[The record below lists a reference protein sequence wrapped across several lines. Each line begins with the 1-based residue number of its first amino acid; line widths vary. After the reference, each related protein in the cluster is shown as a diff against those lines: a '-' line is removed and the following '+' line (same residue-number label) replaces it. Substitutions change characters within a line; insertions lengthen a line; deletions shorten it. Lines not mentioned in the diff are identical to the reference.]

1 MELRQLAYLEA
12 VIDTGTFAAAA
23 EREHVAQPALWL
35 QVRALEREWGVPL
48 FVRVGRRVRPT
59 PAALALRHRIRV
71 LTGDAEGLATEVRAL
86 REGDAGV
93 VRIPT
98 APYPRLATFIAAAIA
113 EYARR
118 FPIAPLPVRVA
129 LGTTTT
135 VYDALEQGQV
145 DLATGVPPEGRSFV
159 SAPLYEVAIV
169 ATGRRLSRGPIEVR
183 DLAELPLA
191 MLSPEFGSRRVL
203 EETARTEHLVLRV
216 AYEDVYPESI
226 IELARHGTAVA
237 VLASD
242 ALPLEHALPVAEVRH
257 HGRSLSG
264 TLSLLW
270 RDEHTLSTSA
280 RRFRDVVIQLATT
293 RRPLKLGGA
302 GRATAT
308 SRRRRPP
315 VDRVR

>member
-1 MELRQLAYLEA
+1 MAYLEA

-59 PAALALRHRIRV
+59 QAALALRHRIGV
-71 LTGDAEGLATEVRAL
+71 LAGDAKGLAAEVRAL
-86 REGDAGV
+86 REGDAGA

-98 APYPRLATFIAAAIA
+98 APYPRLAAFIAAAIA

-118 FPIAPLPVRVA
+118 YPTAPLPVRVA

-135 VYDALEQGQV
+135 TVYDALEQGQI
-145 DLATGVPPEGRSFV
+145 DLTTGVPPEGRSFV

-169 ATGRRLSRGPIEVR
+169 ATGRGLPRGPIEIR

-191 MLSPEFGSRRVL
+191 MLSPEFGSRRVV
-203 EETARTEHLVLRV
+203 EETARSDHRVLRV

-257 HGRSLSG
+257 HGRSLGG

-270 RDEHTLSTSA
+270 RDEQTLSTSA

-302 GRATAT
+302 GRGTAT
-308 SRRRRPP
+308 SRQRRPP
-315 VDRVR
+315 VGRVR